1 MKTFIDKMDYAVK
14 NWWLS
19 LLVGLLYI
27 IVAIYLMFAPLASYV
42 ALSILFSVS
51 MFVSGL
57 FEIAF
62 ALANKKGISSWGWY
76 LAGGIID
83 LILGIFLMASPGLS
97 MEVLPFVL
105 AFWLMFRGFSA
116 TGYSMDLKRYGTRK
130 PALGA
135 FTLVYMIAYAL
146 LIIGIFR
153 VMLSFELKSLHKR
166 NKEAQAE

>member
-62 ALANKKGISSWGWY
+62 ALANKKGMVFGRMY
-76 LAGGIID
+76 YRFD
-83 LILGIFLMASPGLS
+83 LRYILDGKPG
-97 MEVLPFVL
+97 
-105 AFWLMFRGFSA
+105 
-116 TGYSMDLKRYGTRK
+116 T
-130 PALGA
+130 
-135 FTLVYMIAYAL
+135 
-146 LIIGIFR
+146 
-153 VMLSFELKSLHKR
+153 
-166 NKEAQAE
+166 

>member
-62 ALANKKGISSWGWY
+62 ALANNTCLLISSSK
-76 LAGGIID
+76 
-83 LILGIFLMASPGLS
+83 MS
-97 MEVLPFVL
+97 E
-105 AFWLMFRGFSA
+105 
-116 TGYSMDLKRYGTRK
+116 
-130 PALGA
+130 
-135 FTLVYMIAYAL
+135 L
-146 LIIGIFR
+146 L
-153 VMLSFELKSLHKR
+153 ET
-166 NKEAQAE
+166 

>member
-62 ALANKKGISSWGWY
+62 CLGEPKRVSAVGDGIW
-76 LAGGIID
+76 
-83 LILGIFLMASPGLS
+83 P
-97 MEVLPFVL
+97 EVL
-105 AFWLMFRGFSA
+105 S
-116 TGYSMDLKRYGTRK
+116 T
-130 PALGA
+130 
-135 FTLVYMIAYAL
+135 
-146 LIIGIFR
+146 
-153 VMLSFELKSLHKR
+153 
-166 NKEAQAE
+166 

>member
-57 FEIAF
+57 FEIAGEQ
-62 ALANKKGISSWGWY
+62 KGYQQLGMVFGRRY
-76 LAGGIID
+76 YRLD
-83 LILGIFLMASPGLS
+83 LRYILDGKPG
-97 MEVLPFVL
+97 
-105 AFWLMFRGFSA
+105 
-116 TGYSMDLKRYGTRK
+116 T
-130 PALGA
+130 
-135 FTLVYMIAYAL
+135 
-146 LIIGIFR
+146 
-153 VMLSFELKSLHKR
+153 
-166 NKEAQAE
+166 

>member
-57 FEIAF
+57 FGRRHF
-62 ALANKKGISSWGWY
+62 GTHRRNYPRS
-76 LAGGIID
+76 
-83 LILGIFLMASPGLS
+83 AS
-97 MEVLPFVL
+97 
-105 AFWLMFRGFSA
+105 
-116 TGYSMDLKRYGTRK
+116 RK
-130 PALGA
+130 ICA
-135 FTLVYMIAYAL
+135 
-146 LIIGIFR
+146 
-153 VMLSFELKSLHKR
+153 
-166 NKEAQAE
+166 

>member
-83 LILGIFLMASPGLS
+83 LIWQARDLAWRCFRLSWPSGLCSEASR
-97 MEVLPFVL
+97 LPV
-105 AFWLMFRGFSA
+105 
-116 TGYSMDLKRYGTRK
+116 TRW
-130 PALGA
+130 
-135 FTLVYMIAYAL
+135 T
-146 LIIGIFR
+146 
-153 VMLSFELKSLHKR
+153 
-166 NKEAQAE
+166 

>member
-1 MKTFIDKMDYAVK
+1 MKRQRKELISKDKVFKDILATNTQNFFFLPFVNWVITIQILSNMKTFIDKMDYAVK

-62 ALANKKGISSWGWY
+62 ALANKKGYQQLGMVFGRRY
-76 LAGGIID
+76 YRLD
-83 LILGIFLMASPGLS
+83 LRYILDGKPG
-97 MEVLPFVL
+97 
-105 AFWLMFRGFSA
+105 
-116 TGYSMDLKRYGTRK
+116 T
-130 PALGA
+130 
-135 FTLVYMIAYAL
+135 
-146 LIIGIFR
+146 
-153 VMLSFELKSLHKR
+153 
-166 NKEAQAE
+166 

>member
-62 ALANKKGISSWGWY
+62 ALAEQKGYQQLGMVFGRRY
-76 LAGGIID
+76 YRFD
-83 LILGIFLMASPGLS
+83 LRYILDGKPG
-97 MEVLPFVL
+97 
-105 AFWLMFRGFSA
+105 A
-116 TGYSMDLKRYGTRK
+116 
-130 PALGA
+130 
-135 FTLVYMIAYAL
+135 
-146 LIIGIFR
+146 
-153 VMLSFELKSLHKR
+153 
-166 NKEAQAE
+166 

>member
-27 IVAIYLMFAPLASYV
+27 IAAIYLMFAPLASYI

-76 LAGGIID
+76 LAGRYYRFD
-83 LILGIFLMASPGLS
+83 LRYILDGKPG
-97 MEVLPFVL
+97 
-105 AFWLMFRGFSA
+105 
-116 TGYSMDLKRYGTRK
+116 T
-130 PALGA
+130 
-135 FTLVYMIAYAL
+135 
-146 LIIGIFR
+146 
-153 VMLSFELKSLHKR
+153 
-166 NKEAQAE
+166 

>member
-83 LILGIFLMASPGLS
+83 LILGIFLMASPGL
-97 MEVLPFVL
+97 
-105 AFWLMFRGFSA
+105 
-116 TGYSMDLKRYGTRK
+116 
-130 PALGA
+130 
-135 FTLVYMIAYAL
+135 
-146 LIIGIFR
+146 
-153 VMLSFELKSLHKR
+153 
-166 NKEAQAE
+166 